1 MLARAFE
8 EPGLSPRELAFLA
21 IVRGAFDD
29 LEDERELYVGG
40 AAGLLDDLRDEE
52 MVAYRSLID
61 ALEKR
66 ASLLDVLAQ
75 SLGVRRPFAR
85 VGDELGESGLHHL
98 AIVGASYGYAN
109 QQLGTVSLLGPIRM
123 DYEKALGAVRV
134 AAYELSRFVEEVYG
148 DE

>member
-1 MLARAFE
+1 
-8 EPGLSPRELAFLA
+8 
-21 IVRGAFDD
+21 
-29 LEDERELYVGG
+29 
-40 AAGLLDDLRDEE
+40 
-52 MVAYRSLID
+52 
-61 ALEKR
+61 
-66 ASLLDVLAQ
+66 VLAQ